1 MNGTEDIGQESAE
14 VSEWASV
21 PPTEEQLDEDEL
33 AADPLEEGMDP
44 PDDWSAADRYATT
57 PREQRE
63 GESLD
68 ERLAEEQP
76 DIVPDGEQSG
86 AAPDRGRRRE

>member
-1 MNGTEDIGQESAE
+1 MNGTEDIGQETAE
-14 VSEWASV
+14 VSERASV

-44 PDDWSAADRYATT
+44 PDDWSAADRYAT
-57 PREQRE
+57 PQGEQRA

-68 ERLAEEQP
+68 ERLAEERP
-76 DIVPDGEQSG
+76 DIVPEGQRSG
-86 AAPDRGRRRE
+86 AAPDAERRGD

>member
-14 VSEWASV
+14 VAEWANV

-33 AADPLEEGMDP
+33 ATDPLEAGMDP

-57 PREQRE
+57 PREQRA

-68 ERLAEEQP
+68 DRLAEEQP
-76 DIVPDGEQSG
+76 DIVAEGERSG
-86 AAPDRGRRRE
+86 PAPDRQPGRD

>member
-1 MNGTEDIGQESAE
+1 MNGTDDTGQESAE
-14 VSEWASV
+14 VAEWASV

-33 AADPLEEGMDP
+33 AVDPLEEGMDP

-68 ERLAEEQP
+68 DRLAEERP
-76 DIVPDGEQSG
+76 DTVAEGERSG
-86 AAPDRGRRRE
+86 TAPDRDRGRE